1 MAEVE
6 HQLHLD
12 DWRDVEGTSSA
23 SGNPENWSAYSRQA
37 TGPWVAVSEAI
48 PATPGDTVRLTTG
61 PATDW
66 MGDSLPQNPLIVAG
80 DDITAGDSEP
90 VAGPDALILA
100 SGDGPGEIL
109 ADALPADLPG
119 PVYAAVWLSSGV
131 EGGLAGP
138 TAYVT
143 EGEPPDPDPDPEP
156 WVEVAGSVITITDA
170 PASTEY
176 TLETEDEQHQHTL
189 TTDGHGAGS
198 FDAAEWGLPPG
209 EHMVTITGPYLAEAV
224 LVSIEPDPD
233 PDPGDDYLDE
243 LAARLAPRVAAYVGR
258 RDDAV
263 ATETAEGQ
271 VPIVAEFVRGYT
283 RGNGWQGYR
292 PAAPLR
298 AVIVSAT
305 ARLVLNPEQVR
316 QYSSGDYSETGPLL
330 TGFTLAERHVLD
342 RYRRRW
348 A

>member
-1 MAEVE
+1 MADETE
-6 HQLHLD
+6 YQLHLD
-12 DWRDVEGTSSA
+12 TWRDVQGTSST
-23 SGNPENWSAYSRQA
+23 SGNPDNWNNYTREA

-61 PATDW
+61 PAYDW
-66 MGDSLPQNPLIVAG
+66 MGESLPQYPLIVAG
-80 DDITAGDSEP
+80 DDITAGDGEP
-90 VAGPDALILA
+90 VAGPGALILA
-100 SGDGPGEIL
+100 SGDGWGEIV
-109 ADALPADLPG
+109 ADVLPADLPG
-119 PVYAAVWLSSGV
+119 PVYAAAWLPSGV
-131 EGGLAGP
+131 EGGLAAP

-143 EGEPPDPDPDPEP
+143 EGEPPDPEPDP
-156 WVEVAGSVITITDA
+156 
-170 PASTEY
+170 
-176 TLETEDEQHQHTL
+176 
-189 TTDGHGAGS
+189 
-198 FDAAEWGLPPG
+198 
-209 EHMVTITGPYLAEAV
+209 
-224 LVSIEPDPD
+224 EPDPD
-233 PDPGDDYLDE
+233 PDDDYLDE

-258 RDDAV
+258 RDDPV

-283 RGNGWQGYR
+283 RGKGWQGDT